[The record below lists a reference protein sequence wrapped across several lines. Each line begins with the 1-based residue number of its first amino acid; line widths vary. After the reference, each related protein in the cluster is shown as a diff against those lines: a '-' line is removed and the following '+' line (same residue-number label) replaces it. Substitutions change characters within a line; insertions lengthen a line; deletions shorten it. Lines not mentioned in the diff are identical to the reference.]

1 MHEKHAKVTQY
12 YYQNP
17 FLLTSGQGRPVV
29 PRHVI
34 TGTCGRTKRSGSF
47 SFITFKSRVQC
58 VNAKVVVYNV

>member
-1 MHEKHAKVTQY
+1 MKNMQKLHNIS
-12 YYQNP
+12 YQNP

-29 PRHVI
+29 PRHVT
-34 TGTCGRTKRSGSF
+34 TGACGRTKRSGSF